1 MRVELFP
8 FQRKAVADLRT
19 KVAMALGNY
28 SLHHAPQVV
37 SFTAPTGSGK
47 TVIMSSLIENIYW
60 GTETYEEQQEAIFV
74 WLSDSPSLNLQ
85 SKDKIDTMADRIRLG
100 QCVVID
106 EASFDMETLEDGHI
120 YFLNTQ
126 KLGKAGKLGQH
137 SDGRQYTIWE
147 TLKNTAERKADRL
160 YFIIDE
166 AHRGMQGKD
175 AGKATS
181 IMQRF
186 LKGSEKDHLPA
197 MPVVIGMSATPARF
211 NALVEG
217 TTSTIH
223 KTVITSNEVRQSGLL
238 KDRIILTYP
247 KDASVNNDMAI
258 LQAAADEWK
267 KKCDHWEQYCREQH
281 YAMVNPVFVIQ
292 VQNTSGSDVTA
303 TDLADAVER
312 IQERT
317 GYHFTEG
324 QVVHTFG
331 QTASIALKSLTIPYA
346 EPSSIAD
353 NKTIRVVF
361 FKENLSTGWDCP
373 RAETMMSFRHAD
385 DATYIA
391 QLLGRMVRTPLQM
404 HITVDDYLND
414 VRLYLPHFN
423 SENVKTVVEE
433 LQNSEGG
440 DIPTEIDNEEY
451 ENPSYVIWTVAPHKR
466 TPAQAPGQV
475 SLFDQPGGSVQ
486 QPLTGPAGQAAEPA
500 SPVKEV
506 HPQETPTPLNV
517 MQQPKPVMKAEPAA
531 DTPEPVQTRMAT
543 LFIDRDA
550 VVRFINQLAPLTYE
564 VRTVRISQYLPSLLK
579 LARLLTHT
587 NIYQTAIQDVQNEI
601 VDMIRAHAET
611 LKKEGKYGQLSANVL
626 QFKLSQQIFDVFGQ
640 TVDNYA
646 IHGFFTTSDSDLDRQ
661 LRQADAQLGNFHV
674 SDQYGSRY
682 YDEEDPNAY
691 KIDVILFAADTE
703 CMNQLGQY
711 AEAKFHDLNDQYRLH
726 FTMATDWYRKQ
737 YHDIIA
743 DGDMVSK
750 HSFRLPEVWQ
760 VKADANAKGY
770 DNHLFVDDK
779 TGLANIKLN
788 SWEEGVL
795 AEEAKRSDFV
805 CWLRNPPR
813 TGWALCIP
821 YELNGEVR
829 SAYPDFVIVR
839 YDPKIGYIFDILEPH
854 AADFADNLAK
864 AKGFAR
870 YAQEEPRVGR
880 IQMIRMSKDAAG
892 QSRFKRLDLAKGSTR
907 NKVLAAQTNSELD
920 HLFDTDG
927 FFD

>member
-8 FQRKAVADLRT
+8 FQRKAVADLRG
-19 KVAMALGNY
+19 KIAMALGNY
-28 SLHHAPQVV
+28 NMHHAPQVV

-47 TVIMSSLIENIYW
+47 TIIMASLIEDIFC
-60 GTETYEEQQEAIFV
+60 GTESYEEQQEAIFV

-85 SKDKIDTMADRIRLG
+85 SKEKIDTMADKIKLA

-106 EASFDMETLEDGHI
+106 ESSFDMEMLENGHI

-126 KLGKAGKLGQH
+126 KLSKTGKLGQH

-147 TLKNTAERKADRL
+147 TLKNTANQKWDRL

-166 AHRGMQGKD
+166 AHRGMQGRE

-186 LKGSEKDHLPA
+186 LKGNEKDDLPA

-211 NALVEG
+211 NSLVEG

-223 KTVITSNEVRQSGLL
+223 KTIITANEVRQSGLL

-247 KDASVNNDMAI
+247 KNIIANNDMAI

-281 YAMVNPVFVIQ
+281 YAMVNPIMVIQ
-292 VQNTSGSDVTA
+292 VQNATA
-303 TDLADAVER
+303 IDSTETDIGEAIQK

-317 GYHFTEG
+317 GFHFSEG
-324 QVVHTFG
+324 QIVHTFG
-331 QTASIALKSLTIPYA
+331 NISSIVVNGLTIPHV
-346 EPSSIAD
+346 EPSSISGD
-353 NKTIRVVF
+353 KNIRIVF

-373 RAETMMSFRHAD
+373 RAETMMSFRHAE

-391 QLLGRMVRTPLQM
+391 QLLGRMIRTPLQM
-404 HITVDDYLND
+404 HILVDDYLND

-423 SENVKTVVEE
+423 SDNVKKVIDE

-440 DIPTEIDNEEY
+440 DIPTVIDDEEL
-451 ENPSYVIWTVAPHKR
+451 ENPAYVTWTV
-466 TPAQAPGQV
+466 TPQHHVSTQVPGQI
-475 SLFDQPGGSVQ
+475 SFFDQPQSIDQPSLLPETNASGTSSKDIQ
-486 QPLTGPAGQAAEPA
+486 QQKQPDHNTAI
-500 SPVKEV
+500 
-506 HPQETPTPLNV
+506 TPD
-517 MQQPKPVMKAEPAA
+517 EF
-531 DTPEPVQTRMAT
+531 VQTKNPSNNSSSMVQTSMAT
-543 LFIDRDA
+543 LLIDRDA

-564 VRTVRISQYLPSLLK
+564 VRAVRISQYLPSLLK
-579 LARLLTHT
+579 LARLLTQT
-587 NIYQTAIQDVQNEI
+587 NVYQNAILDVQNDI
-601 VDMIRAHAET
+601 INMIHTYSES
-611 LKKEGKYGQLSANVL
+611 LKSKGTYDQLSQNVL
-626 QFKLSQQIFDVFGQ
+626 QFKLSQQIFDVFGKS
-640 TVDNYA
+640 VDNYA
-646 IHGFFTTSDSDLDRQ
+646 IHGLFMTSDSDLDRQ
-661 LRQADAQLGNFHV
+661 LRQADAQLGNFAV
-674 SDQYGSRY
+674 SGLYGSLY
-682 YDEEDPNAY
+682 YNEDDPNAY
-691 KIDVILFAADTE
+691 KIDVILFAVDTD
-703 CMNQLGQY
+703 CMNSLGHY
-711 AEAKFHDLNDQYRLH
+711 AEIKFHELNDTYRLH
-726 FTMATDWYRKQ
+726 FTMAKDRYRKQ

-743 DGDMVSK
+743 DGDIVSK

-760 VKADANAKGY
+760 VKADTDAKGY

-795 AEEAKRSDFV
+795 EEESKRSDFI

-821 YELNGEVR
+821 YEMNGEIK

-839 YDPKIGYIFDILEPH
+839 YVSDIGYVFDILEPH
-854 AADFADNLAK
+854 SPDFSDNLAK
-864 AKGFAR
+864 AKGFAK
-870 YAQEEPRVGR
+870 YAQEEQRIGR

-892 QSRFKRLDLAKGSTR
+892 QKRFKRIDFAKGGTR
-907 NKVLAAQTNSELD
+907 NKVLAAQTNAELD